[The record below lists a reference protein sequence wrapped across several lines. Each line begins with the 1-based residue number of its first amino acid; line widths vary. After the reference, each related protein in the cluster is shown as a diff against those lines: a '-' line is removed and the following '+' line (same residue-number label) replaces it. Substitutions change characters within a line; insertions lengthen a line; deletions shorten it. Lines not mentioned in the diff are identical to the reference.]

1 MSALPP
7 KADIGTQSWNVRF
20 DIGPG
25 SLIHHNLDTCIAIKQ
40 LFELEARKL
49 ISGLFADMRGKA
61 PLNASH
67 DQPETRRH
75 RARLCRPRSGRPE
88 SVLAFRQRGR
98 AIRGECVS
106 PASDRNRWSST
117 SRDE

>member
-20 DIGPG
+20 VPKADIGPG

-49 ISGLFADMRGKA
+49 ISGLFADMRGKGCQGA
-61 PLNASH
+61 I
-67 DQPETRRH
+67 E
-75 RARLCRPRSGRPE
+75 RPR
-88 SVLAFRQRGR
+88 
-98 AIRGECVS
+98 
-106 PASDRNRWSST
+106 
-117 SRDE
+117 